1 MINFYFSPTPLDS
14 KSKFTKRE
22 VLSQI
27 AKLFDPAGWLAPCIV
42 IAKMLMQQIWLE
54 KLDWNDSLSTFLFH
68 KWSTFLKYFSNI
80 RAIQIPRW
88 VNFVTIGDVHFQC
101 FCDASEKAFATD
113 IYIRIR
119 VSDSIHTYLL
129 TAKSKVA
136 PIKVVSLPRLELCGA
151 VLMAEMADVI
161 LPELGIDQYDSF
173 FWTDSTIVLAC
184 LRKSPCQWS
193 TFVANRVS
201 TILQCVGQAN

>member
-1 MINFYFSPTPLDS
+1 
-14 KSKFTKRE
+14 
-22 VLSQI
+22 
-27 AKLFDPAGWLAPCIV
+27 
-42 IAKMLMQQIWLE
+42 MLMQQIWLE

-201 TILQCVGQAN
+201 TIVEYVGQVNWFHVDTHKNPSDFATRGVSPQDLDGNDLWWKGPDFISKDTSQ